1 MNKWDFNP
9 LTFVYPQR
17 CAECSD
23 FCKNALCEKCLRKLR
38 GLTSYTC
45 IKCGKPLGRCVCKQI
60 NPEFE
65 RCVSAFAFEEP
76 CVASLI
82 YKLKSSGAKITSDFL
97 GKALAQRIQKEYAD
111 IKFDFVTYVPV
122 TRLQYNKNGF
132 DHAEII
138 ARIISKQLSIAFLKS
153 PIYKM
158 NGIKQKYLNVEKRK
172 KNAPK
177 MFRLKRKAEIS
188 GRVLLV
194 DDVMTTGNT
203 FSVCARLL
211 KRAGADEIY
220 SASVATSLKN

>member
-9 LTFVYPQR
+9 LAFVYPQR

-23 FCKNALCEKCLRKLR
+23 FTDGALCDKCLKKLKK
-38 GLTSYTC
+38 LTSYTC

-60 NPEFE
+60 NAEFE
-65 RCVSAFAFEEP
+65 RCISAFCFEEP

-82 YKLKSSGAKITSDFL
+82 YKLKSKGAKINSDFL
-97 GKALAQRIQKEYAD
+97 GKALLERIQKEYGELE
-111 IKFDFVTYVPV
+111 FDYITYVPV
-122 TRLQYNKNGF
+122 TRRQYNKNGF

-138 ARIISKQLSIAFLKS
+138 ARYLSNELGVPLLKS
-153 PIYKM
+153 PIYKRSS
-158 NGIKQKYLNVEKRK
+158 IKQKYLNVEKRR

-177 MFRLKRKAEIS
+177 MFWLKSKAEIS
-188 GRVLLV
+188 GSVLLV

-211 KRAGADEIY
+211 KRAGASRIY
-220 SASVATSLKN
+220 TASIATSVKN